1 MSEFTNEKVLLR
13 VYISEN
19 DKYRRKPLF
28 KALIDLFNSEGYAV
42 ATVLK
47 GVAGFGGLIVH
58 RDDASAE
65 CARRLPLIV
74 EVISCLERIEEIIPK
89 ISRMMNDGMITM
101 RKVAVAH
108 YCTNISR
115 QEKLK
120 ELKKMAH

>member
-74 EVISCLERIEEIIPK
+74 EVISCLERIDEIMPK
-89 ISRMMNDGMITM
+89 IDRMMTGGMITLG
-101 RKVAVAH
+101 KVAVAR
-108 YCTNISR
+108 YCTNISS

>member
-74 EVISCLERIEEIIPK
+74 EVISCLERIDEIMPTICGM
-89 ISRMMNDGMITM
+89 INRGMITM
-101 RKVAVAH
+101 GTVQVTR

-120 ELKKMAH
+120 ELKKMVN